1 MWCLGKFLPLIVGN
15 RIPDDDERWQLFIM
29 LLEIIDIV
37 FSPIASGESIEILQS
52 LIEEH
57 HETFVNLY
65 PGRSVTPKMHYT
77 IHFPTQIL
85 Q

>member
-1 MWCLGKFLPLIVGN
+1 
-15 RIPDDDERWQLFIM
+15 M
-29 LLEIIDIV
+29 LLEIVDIV
-37 FSPIASGESIEILQS
+37 FSPIASEESVGILQG

-57 HETFVNLY
+57 HEIFINLY
-65 PGRSVTPKMHYT
+65 PGRSVTPKMHYM